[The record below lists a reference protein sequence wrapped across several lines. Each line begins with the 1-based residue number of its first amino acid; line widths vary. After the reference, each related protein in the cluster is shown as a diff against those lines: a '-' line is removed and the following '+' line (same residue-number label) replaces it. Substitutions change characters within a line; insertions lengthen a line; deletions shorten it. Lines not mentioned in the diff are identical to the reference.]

1 MVPLQDLV
9 GVVFHFDF
17 LWSND
22 TRYYALGIRDKG
34 CAEDAHI
41 RATSHFLL
49 AIYTEFLHEFE
60 VGVAEKWEGKLI
72 LLYELMMRFGV
83 LCAAT

>member
-1 MVPLQDLV
+1 MCL
-9 GVVFHFDF
+9 HFD
-17 LWSND
+17 LLRTKDLRND
-22 TRYYALGIRDKG
+22 ARFIGDEG
-34 CAEDAHI
+34 GAENAHI
-41 RATSHFLL
+41 RATSHLLL

-60 VGVAEKWEGKLI
+60 IGVAEKWEGKLM

>member
-1 MVPLQDLV
+1 MIRVTTPSV
-9 GVVFHFDF
+9 SVIKVVRKTPIYVRPAIFF
-17 LWSND
+17 
-22 TRYYALGIRDKG
+22 
-34 CAEDAHI
+34 
-41 RATSHFLL
+41 L